1 MENKTFIN
9 NLSRAMG
16 RSSHDVTLLI
26 DALAIVIGDNCAELD
41 AVALPGFGTFEAS
54 KTDEHI
60 STDTATGRKMLMPP
74 HVSISFKAGSRLKK
88 MMAHE

>member
-9 NLSRAMG
+9 NLSRALG

-41 AVALPGFGTFEAS
+41 AVALPGFGTFESS

-60 STDTATGRKMLMPP
+60 STDTTTGRRVLMPP
-74 HVSISFKAGSRLKK
+74 HVDITFKAGSRLKK

>member
-9 NLSRAMG
+9 NLSRALG
-16 RSSHDVTLLI
+16 RSSHDVTLLV

-41 AVALPGFGTFEAS
+41 AVALPGFGTFEPS

-60 STDTATGRKMLMPP
+60 ITDAATGRQTLMPP
-74 HVSISFKAGSRLKK
+74 HVGITFKAGSRLKK